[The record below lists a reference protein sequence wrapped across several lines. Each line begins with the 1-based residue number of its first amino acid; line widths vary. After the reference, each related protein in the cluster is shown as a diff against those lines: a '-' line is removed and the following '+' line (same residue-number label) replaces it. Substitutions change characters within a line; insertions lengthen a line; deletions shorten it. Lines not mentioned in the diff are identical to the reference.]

1 MNSQRLI
8 GVIATREFMARI
20 RSRTFGITT
29 ALTVIAIGAY
39 ILLQAYVFNKS
50 TTSLDVGFTREA
62 QAISAPVRAEAASFG
77 VTITVHPSAS
87 AAAGKADVRSGT
99 LDALVSGSGAG
110 TTVTVQST
118 VDPTMQTVLND
129 VAREQVLTEY
139 LTAHHL
145 PPSDVEGQLA
155 FSVSVDALTPINA
168 ARVQQIVIGLLVAG
182 TLYVSLVIY
191 GQIVAAGVVEEKSN
205 RIVEI
210 LLTAV
215 RPWQLMIGKI
225 TGIGLVAVVQ
235 IAIIAGVALVLASA
249 TKLVS
254 IPTLGVDVVISGIV
268 WFVLGYLMYALLF
281 AGAGSMVSRQEDV
294 ASVSMPVILIPVA
307 AWILALTVAAPEPGS
322 TATTILSL
330 LPLLSPV
337 IMPVR
342 IAAGV
347 VPFWQVLASVIL
359 VIATIYILAAIAGR
373 IYRNSVLRVGGRVKL
388 SDALGLAPS
397 GKPVV

>member
-8 GVIATREFMARI
+8 VVIARREFLA
-20 RSRTFGITT
+20 RSRTRSFGITT
-29 ALTVIAIGAY
+29 ALIVIAIGAY

-50 TTSLDVGFTREA
+50 TTSLDVGFTSEA
-62 QAISAPVRAEAASFG
+62 QAISAPVKAEAASLG
-77 VTITVHPSAS
+77 VAITVHPIGS
-87 AAAGKADVRSGT
+87 AAAGQADVRSGT

-118 VDPTMQTVLND
+118 VDPTMQTVVND

-139 LTAHHL
+139 LTQHSL
-145 PPSDVEGQLA
+145 PPGDVEGRLA
-155 FSVSVDALTPINA
+155 FSVSVNALAPINA
-168 ARVQQIVIGLLVAG
+168 ERVQEIVIGLLVSG
-182 TLYVSLVIY
+182 TLYVSLMVY

-215 RPWQLMIGKI
+215 RPWQLMMGKI
-225 TGIGLVAVVQ
+225 TGIGLVAVLQ
-235 IAIIAGVALVLASA
+235 IAIVAGVALVLGSA

-268 WFVLGYLMYALLF
+268 WFVLGYLMYALMF

-294 ASVSMPVILIPVA
+294 ASVTMPVIFIPVA
-307 AWILALTVAAPEPGS
+307 GWILALTVAAPDPGS

-330 LPLLSPV
+330 IPFLSPV

-359 VIATIYILAAIAGR
+359 VIATIYILAAVAAR
-373 IYRNSVLRVGGRVKL
+373 IYRNSVLRVGTRVKL

-397 GKPVV
+397 EKPVI